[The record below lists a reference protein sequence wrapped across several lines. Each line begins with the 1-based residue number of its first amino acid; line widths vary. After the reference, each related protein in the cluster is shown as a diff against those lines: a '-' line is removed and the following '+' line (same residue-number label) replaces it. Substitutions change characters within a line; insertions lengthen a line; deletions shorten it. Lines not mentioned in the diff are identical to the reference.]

1 MQLLAVLD
9 HQTACCKRKD
19 PGRFSF
25 ISHHLLRCCRINR
38 GSCKAQD
45 PIGKG
50 FEILRFAILF
60 TPLDLFPPLLT
71 PITSR
76 TRSTLFFLFSLALL
90 LQFRSYIPLFRDGLG
105 EDAEVKKEEHIS
117 TETNTVIPR
126 FRHLKSGHT
135 THH

>member
-1 MQLLAVLD
+1 MGVQKATEKFSQRPDGLIGLL
-9 HQTACCKRKD
+9 
-19 PGRFSF
+19 
-25 ISHHLLRCCRINR
+25 
-38 GSCKAQD
+38 
-45 PIGKG
+45 
-50 FEILRFAILF
+50 
-60 TPLDLFPPLLT
+60 PLANGIPTLLT
-71 PITSR
+71 PTTSL

-105 EDAEVKKEEHIS
+105 EDAEVKKAEHIS